1 MRPLITYNRLLFIC
15 VVDNKGTIDIA
26 RTVVIILDT
35 SKRVRT
41 LIEAE
46 RRAILLI
53 QSVADGLAFSVW
65 ASNRSRP
72 ATAHLRWQSI
82 RDLNAILLVSH
93 TGVIWAENLALWTSD
108 LRGTQLYVCSAGDSI

>member
-15 VVDNKGTIDIA
+15 VVDNKGTIDVA
-26 RTVVIILDT
+26 RTVVITLDA

-53 QSVADGLAFSVW
+53 QSVADGLALSVW

-72 ATAHLRWQSI
+72 ATAHLW
-82 RDLNAILLVSH
+82 
-93 TGVIWAENLALWTSD
+93 W
-108 LRGTQLYVCSAGDSI
+108 